1 MEREKKRVERNC
13 LEFGVMLREGEGEGE
28 GEGVMR
34 EILAWEEIKGLSG
47 VIREIKTKCLFIFE
61 LFGGAQEKRPRVE
74 KKSAEFR

>member
-13 LEFGVMLREGEGEGE
+13 LEFGVMLREGEGE

-47 VIREIKTKCLFIFE
+47 VIREIMTKCLFIFE
-61 LFGGAQEKRPRVE
+61 SFGGAQGIKGRGWR

>member
-28 GEGVMR
+28 GVMR
-34 EILAWEEIKGLSG
+34 EILAWEEKKGLSG
-47 VIREIKTKCLFIFE
+47 VIREIMTKCLFIFE

>member
-28 GEGVMR
+28 VVMR

-47 VIREIKTKCLFIFE
+47 VIREIMTNCLFIFE
-61 LFGGAQEKRPRVE
+61 LFGGAQETRPRVE